1 MTDQDREIEL
11 KLELDLG
18 GRDRLRAHPAFGDA
32 PVEIERLHSI
42 YYDTA
47 EGALRKAGFTLRV
60 RRAGERFVQTIKQD
74 PGEAAGLFDRPEWEI
89 DVNGPEPDLERAAE
103 TPLGK
108 HLSKKIRR
116 KLQPLVRSEMCRTTW
131 RLDHDGSAM
140 EVTLDEGEVG
150 GGEADQTIVELEFEL
165 KRGAPQALLDFAAG
179 LADQVPLR
187 LGVLTKAE
195 RGWALADGSLRRPLK
210 AARVKLDPG
219 MNAAE
224 GFAAIVS
231 ACLKQYR
238 WNEDLV
244 IATQDPAALHQARV
258 AMRRLRSAFTLFRP
272 VIVDER
278 FPELREDVRWFTDQL
293 GYARNLDVLL
303 KRTGDRS
310 EALRTL
316 LEAERE
322 RAYAQVL
329 EALGSARLRRLMLDL
344 VGWLESGPW
353 RETKPARAPLDDF
366 ASAQLD
372 KRWRKV
378 KRPGR
383 DLAELDP
390 EARHRLR
397 IEIKKLRYA
406 IEFLAAL
413 QTGEAAQRQKQ
424 FAAGLE
430 EMQEQLGELN
440 DVETARDLLAGL
452 LEGRADR
459 DALIAAATG
468 DAPQASEQQAITAAE
483 HAFADLVE
491 TGRFWR

>member
-11 KLELDLG
+11 KLELDPG
-18 GRDRLRAHPAFGDA
+18 GRDWLRAHPAFGDA
-32 PVEIERLHSI
+32 PVETERLHSV

-60 RRAGERFVQTIKQD
+60 RRAGERFIQTVKQEF
-74 PGEAAGLFDRPEWEI
+74 GEAAGLFDRPEWEV
-89 DVNGPEPDLERAAE
+89 DVASPEPDLERAAE

-131 RLDHDGSAM
+131 RLDHDESAM

-150 GGEADQTIVELEFEL
+150 GGEADQTIVELELEL
-165 KRGAPQALLDFAAG
+165 KRGAPEALLDFAVG

-210 AARVKLDPG
+210 AARVKLDPE
-219 MNAAE
+219 MNTAE

-272 VIVDER
+272 VIVDDR
-278 FPELREDVRWFTDQL
+278 FPKLREDVRWFTDQL
-293 GYARNLDVLL
+293 GHARNLDVLL

-344 VGWLESGPW
+344 VGWLATGPW
-353 RETKPARAPLDDF
+353 RETKRARVPLDDF
-366 ASAQLD
+366 ASTQ
-372 KRWRKV
+372 
-378 KRPGR
+378 
-383 DLAELDP
+383 LDP

-406 IEFLAAL
+406 IDFLAAL

-424 FAAGLE
+424 FAAALE

-440 DVETARDLLAGL
+440 DVETARELLAGL

-459 DALIAAATG
+459 DALIAAAMG